1 MPNDDPQSTDG
12 QQQQSAE
19 AQQQSSQQQNDGQEA
34 QNDGQERSGEQSSTP
49 TPREVHE
56 RAQSDSGVTEAQT
69 VEELPD
75 WAQRELR
82 RGRDDSGRYRS
93 ERDAAKTEADERIQA
108 ILKAAGIEPDED
120 SNEDPVQAAAAAR
133 EQAEADARAARVEL
147 AVFRAAPDNNADAT
161 ALLDSRAFLAR
172 VQDLDPTDTDALA
185 AAIGQAVE
193 DNPRLAATQAAA
205 RSSADFTGGDGD
217 GAITQE
223 KFRDMTMQQRNELYA
238 SDPDTYRRLAASK

>member
-34 QNDGQERSGEQSSTP
+34 QNSGQDRSGEQGSTP

-93 ERDAAKTEADERIQA
+93 ERDAAKTEADERVQA
-108 ILKAAGIEPDED
+108 ILKAAGIEPDEG

-147 AVFRAAPDNNADAT
+147 AVFRAAPGKNADPAR
-161 ALLDSRAFLAR
+161 LLNTNSFHER
-172 VQDLDPTDTDALA
+172 VKGLDPTDSDALA
-185 AAIGQAVE
+185 AAIE
-193 DNPRLAATQAAA
+193 DEVKTNPYLASTQAAA